1 MKITN
6 SILTLLGIASI
17 SFGGYQLIKLAK
29 FNRDKKSEDEKSNF
43 SGTKNLKTI
52 TFKLKNNT
60 DNTQVEYLFDAL
72 RGQDNPNVSVS
83 GNLEFFNRELTNIPK
98 NVKKIEFRAKSNFS
112 GIDGEEE
119 KPAAEASTTDL
130 QSAGTITADKPVVA
144 SSSADDGTA
153 IAPSEKSDEAVAPT
167 EDSADMPTVP
177 EEITVEEEP
186 IITETPQYNQ
196 AEAPFKIVC
205 RDASG
210 NANVQQYVPMVSAT
224 QFQSN
229 ITSVNFKDLVLDGI
243 CLMKYTMYPNAEVS
257 IIVYYEDIKLSKLLK
272 GNKN

>member
-1 MKITN
+1 M
-6 SILTLLGIASI
+6 
-17 SFGGYQLIKLAK
+17 
-29 FNRDKKSEDEKSNF
+29 
-43 SGTKNLKTI
+43 
-52 TFKLKNNT
+52 
-60 DNTQVEYLFDAL
+60 FDAL

-119 KPAAEASTTDL
+119 KPAAEASTTNL
-130 QSAGTITADKPVVA
+130 KSEGTITVA
-144 SSSADDGTA
+144 KHVAAASSADDGTA
-153 IAPSEKSDEAVAPT
+153 ITPVEKSESVFAPT
-167 EDSADMPTVP
+167 EDITDLPTVP
-177 EEITVEEEP
+177 EETTIEEEITIEEDP

-243 CLMKYTMYPNAEVS
+243 CLMKYTMYPNSSVS
-257 IIVYYEDIKLSKLLK
+257 IIVYYEDIKPSKLLK
-272 GNKN
+272 K